1 MKKTTIVMSAISLM
15 ALGAISTSC
24 VKDNESQSVTE
35 IRNAKAEQLKAMA
48 TLSKAQAEAALIN
61 ANATKVLMEAQA
73 QLALAEAAFKQ
84 AEADGE
90 QVKVEEAKLAYE
102 KAKAT
107 AQLEI
112 DAAIARAE
120 AAKIQAQATLIAAKA
135 AADAAALENP
145 YLTALIGK
153 YSISVADLNNASSL
167 LTVAKTQLIQDK
179 YDLQSWEATRD
190 YNVMLLSADKNA
202 KIKEREAYVKL
213 SETYTDYSD
222 IKAAIAECE
231 AKIAS
236 LSNEVSVK
244 TSQRNIAFSSL
255 SDEKRSVENTEYY
268 SAVSYLRMNV
278 NNGVLNGPNQSV
290 KFKSVSQKKSDP
302 VFGSYIYGLS
312 FNHIDFIDESLIKME
327 QVKRKDDLDIVEKQ
341 YNTDNTDYTAK
352 LAAEKTA
359 NDDMVTKKADYD
371 ADPTNAAKQNAYIT
385 AKSVYVAAQAATVA
399 AYDKM
404 NNAIN
409 GSKFQY
415 ESAKS
420 SYESFTKFTAIVFDA
435 DKKTVYET
443 ALAEFLANDMKVI
456 DMNIEMS
463 PMNAENTATQN
474 VLNSL
479 KTEVNNVPN
488 FADLISRVDNQ
499 IAFIDRDIA
508 SAEDI
513 SGKDDAIAYTE
524 AQIKTYEAQ
533 VSALTAVVNK
543 IYDEI
548 QKEINK

>member
-153 YSISVADLNNASSL
+153 YSMSVTDLNNASSL
-167 LTVAKTQLIQDK
+167 LTMAKTQLIQDK

-190 YNVMLLSADKNA
+190 YNVMVLSADKDA
-202 KIKEREAYVKL
+202 LLKEREAYIKL

-222 IKAAIAECE
+222 IKNAIVEGE

-236 LSNEVSVK
+236 LSKEVSLK
-244 TSQRNIAFSSL
+244 TSQHNIALSSL
-255 SDEKRSVENTEYY
+255 NDEKRSVEDTEYY
-268 SAVSYLRMNV
+268 SAVSDLSMMV
-278 NNGVLNGPNQSV
+278 NNGPNQSV

-302 VFGSYIYGLS
+302 VLGYDIIGLS
-312 FNHIDFIDESLIKME
+312 FNHIDFIDESLIKMD
-327 QVKRKDDLDIVEKQ
+327 QVDKKDYLDIVEKQ

-359 NDDMVTKKADYD
+359 NDDMIAKKAAYD
-371 ADPTNAAKQNAYIT
+371 ADPTNVTKQNAYIT
-385 AKSVYVAAQAATVA
+385 ARSAYVAAQAATVI

-404 NNAIN
+404 NNNQN
-409 GSKFQY
+409 GSKTIY
-415 ESAKS
+415 ESVKS
-420 SYESFTKFTAIVFDA
+420 SYEYFTKLTAIVFAA
-435 DKKTVYET
+435 DKKTAYET
-443 ALAEFLANDMKVI
+443 ALAEFLVNDMNVI
-456 DMNIEMS
+456 DMKIEMS
-463 PMNAENTATQN
+463 SMSAELTATQR
-474 VLNSL
+474 VVGSL
-479 KTEVNNVPN
+479 QTTINTVPD
-488 FADLISRVDNQ
+488 FASLISQVDNR
-499 IAFIDRDIA
+499 IASQDRDIA
-508 SAEDI
+508 SAENI
-513 SGKDDAIAYTE
+513 NGKDDAIAYTE
-524 AQIKTYEAQ
+524 AKIKTYEAQ